1 MAASFSLQ
9 QSQKSI
15 NNRAHDSEYAGIS
28 PAPQEVV
35 SVKERKREAMDMCR
49 AQARTNLCAMYPRLS
64 LSLSVFV

>member
-9 QSQKSI
+9 PSQKSI

-35 SVKERKREAMDMCR
+35 SVKERKRKAMDMC
-49 AQARTNLCAMYPRLS
+49 
-64 LSLSVFV
+64 